1 MVRALDRF
9 YARHPRI
16 AIALAVLVA
25 FACLYIARD
34 WDVADTNALRLQMT
48 AARGT

>member
-16 AIALAVLVA
+16 AMTLAVLVV
-25 FACLYIARD
+25 FVCLYISHEMD
-34 WDVADTNALRLQMT
+34 ESNSNAPRVQMM
-48 AARGT
+48 AARHT